1 MTGALLAVVGAYGVY
16 LVYTAVVL
24 KWGGLGVGP
33 RAQPRPTGR
42 SSSRDWLVQA
52 GLADVKVGEF
62 ALAMA
67 VLFIVGFGA
76 GLLLFGVLP
85 AIVVGFFAASFPLRT
100 FRKRRDDRL
109 AKAQEAW
116 PRMIE
121 EIRIQTVSL
130 GRSIPQALFDVG
142 HRAPVELRPAFGA
155 AHREWL
161 VSTNFDRTLRVLKDR
176 LADPTADA
184 ACETLL
190 TAHERGGADVAQ
202 RLEALADD
210 RRQDTQNRKDARARQ
225 AGVRFA
231 NPPPCEEPKC
241 SIEPA
246 SRAKLQDRR
255 SPALSGGSAAALPE
269 LEHSCRLG
277 RQRLPG
283 GQTTTLAGRRRW
295 LAAQGLRFE
304 GRSSDERGPEAW
316 GEWRAVRIRAFH
328 RIVERTDCSPR
339 ARSARGAP
347 GQGQV
352 WPRTSWTAQRLPSGS
367 AKYTNPPPSRGD
379 EALSR

>member
-190 TAHERGGADVAQ
+190 TAHELGGADVAQ

-231 NPPPCEEPKC
+231 NPPPLSACQLSSGAGSKSSPHDG
-241 SIEPA
+241 
-246 SRAKLQDRR
+246 SR
-255 SPALSGGSAAALPE
+255 S
-269 LEHSCRLG
+269 
-277 RQRLPG
+277 RQ
-283 GQTTTLAGRRRW
+283 
-295 LAAQGLRFE
+295 
-304 GRSSDERGPEAW
+304 
-316 GEWRAVRIRAFH
+316 
-328 RIVERTDCSPR
+328 
-339 ARSARGAP
+339 
-347 GQGQV
+347 
-352 WPRTSWTAQRLPSGS
+352 
-367 AKYTNPPPSRGD
+367 
-379 EALSR
+379 ALSRTCVRSAEALPTAC